1 MTLPDEEEIARA
13 ICSDKYDP
21 ATGRISTSL
30 FKGPATSVSRL
41 AIIPLSGQWRQL
53 AATVQK
59 LPGRRLEK
67 IGVIGVGP
75 LRAIGQNYRANDEPA
90 PVDIHVVADPVA
102 SNLAHALIQ
111 EKLSDGLC
119 NTINRALVKHELP
132 ANFDPEIVLR
142 EIS

>member
-1 MTLPDEEEIARA
+1 MTLSDEEEIARA

-21 ATGRISTSL
+21 VTGRLFTSL
-30 FKGPATSVSRL
+30 FKGPDTSVSRL
-41 AIIPLSGQWRQL
+41 AVIPLSGQWRKL

-67 IGVIGVGP
+67 IGVIGVGL
-75 LRAIGQNYRANDEPA
+75 LRTIGQNYRANDKPA
-90 PVDIHVVADPVA
+90 SVDIHVIADPVS

-119 NTINRALVKHELP
+119 NSINRALVQHEP
-132 ANFDPEIVLR
+132 PFGFDPETVPR
-142 EIS
+142 ETL